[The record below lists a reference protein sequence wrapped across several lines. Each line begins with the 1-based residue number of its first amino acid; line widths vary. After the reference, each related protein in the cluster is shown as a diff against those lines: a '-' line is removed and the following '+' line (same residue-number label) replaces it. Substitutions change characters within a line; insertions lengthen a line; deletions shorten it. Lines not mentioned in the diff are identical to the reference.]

1 MTTSGGRKKPIL
13 PREAGEGLDAMRA
26 PEETVVHAR
35 RLRRNLSPPEARLW
49 IRLRT
54 RNPGTPIFRRQH
66 PIGRY
71 GLDFHCA
78 EARLAVEIEG
88 LSHDLGDGPQRD
100 ISRDAWLKARGL
112 MVMRIEASEVMRDA
126 DDAADAIARTASEMI
141 RANAPSTALTR
152 GPRPP
157 LRG

>member
-1 MTTSGGRKKPIL
+1 
-13 PREAGEGLDAMRA
+13 
-26 PEETVVHAR
+26 
-35 RLRRNLSPPEARLW
+35 
-49 IRLRT
+49 
-54 RNPGTPIFRRQH
+54 
-66 PIGRY
+66 
-71 GLDFHCA
+71 
-78 EARLAVEIEG
+78 
-88 LSHDLGDGPQRD
+88 
-100 ISRDAWLKARGL
+100 